1 MSSQSS
7 SQDIPGTSNIEP
19 NITESAVTFTSAA
32 TLQQTNPVAEV
43 SLPVKHPPH
52 TAHTFAMPKS
62 VEDSQKQD
70 SNNLDG
76 DYDLEFDD
84 SPGIAAGLTNEP
96 HKNADV
102 PYSESGEINQLMDNG
117 YVSLPLTSLIEDEDK
132 VTPANNITNNQES
145 SPSPTSSSPSPT
157 SSSPSTTGAFS
168 KQPLQQT
175 IENKESPVPHIESAV
190 EPNINQEV
198 VQSVERLPPDGCVG
212 SSVKSSVTSGVE
224 VRSEIDSEQCVNQ
237 GMF

>member
-145 SPSPTSSSPSPT
+145 SPSPTSSSPS
-157 SSSPSTTGAFS
+157 TTGAFS

-190 EPNINQEV
+190 EPNITQEV